1 MYELSKI
8 IFMLIVIVVTGG
20 IAIMSLP
27 SGRKVSSTRRV
38 TPVFTVIKAEI
49 NRR

>member
-8 IFMLIVIVVTGG
+8 IFMMIVIVVTGG

-27 SGRKVSSTRRV
+27 SGRKASSNRSV